1 MAQELF
7 NLSSSGSNEIALQL
21 RKLHITAA
29 KQIEMQGGRKA
40 IVIFVPFRFLKAFQK
55 IQERLVQELEKKLS
69 GRHIVIVAQRTIYG
83 KSYSRSQKA
92 SGPRPRSR
100 TLTKVQDAILEDL
113 VFPTE
118 IVAKRTIMRT
128 DGSKTIKVFLNPKDQ
143 VTVETK
149 LETFS
154 AVYRKLTNKV
164 VTFEFP
170 VKRA

>member
-1 MAQELF
+1 M
-7 NLSSSGSNEIALQL
+7 
-21 RKLHITAA
+21 
-29 KQIEMQGGRKA
+29 
-40 IVIFVPFRFLKAFQK
+40 
-55 IQERLVQELEKKLS
+55 
-69 GRHIVIVAQRTIYG
+69 IVAQRTIYG

-143 VTVETK
+143 VTVRDQVGDIFCGIQKAHQQGRDFRVPREACLNFK
-149 LETFS
+149 MLGIGIFS
-154 AVYRKLTNKV
+154 
-164 VTFEFP
+164 
-170 VKRA
+170 

>member
-1 MAQELF
+1 MPHP
-7 NLSSSGSNEIALQL
+7 S
-21 RKLHITAA
+21 
-29 KQIEMQGGRKA
+29 
-40 IVIFVPFRFLKAFQK
+40 
-55 IQERLVQELEKKLS
+55 
-69 GRHIVIVAQRTIYG
+69 
-83 KSYSRSQKA
+83 
-92 SGPRPRSR
+92 SR

-149 LETFS
+149 LETCS

>member
-1 MAQELF
+1 ML
-7 NLSSSGSNEIALQL
+7 I
-21 RKLHITAA
+21 
-29 KQIEMQGGRKA
+29 
-40 IVIFVPFRFLKAFQK
+40 
-55 IQERLVQELEKKLS
+55 
-69 GRHIVIVAQRTIYG
+69 AQRTIYG
-83 KSYSRSQKA
+83 KSYNRSQKA

-118 IVAKRTIMRT
+118 IVAKRTILRV
-128 DGSKTIKVFLNPKDQ
+128 DGSKVLKVFLNPKDQ

-154 AVYRKLTNKV
+154 AVYKKLTNKD